1 MGELSPLPR
10 SLDPLPGEALP
21 GYLLRLAHRL
31 GQPPIR
37 ITTITGLTSARTV
50 VIPSRFLLQ
59 LSAAEAS
66 RFCHACRLTPQETAG
81 LCLTSL
87 AGRYPPLDL
96 AIHHGPWLRQARG
109 ITGLSRWVLT
119 TSTRYCPECLTGDT
133 SPAQQRH
140 GGAWKKAWRIPLMF
154 ACTIHQRLLATH
166 CPACHAPACP
176 GRSGLINRPGE
187 LLHPAQC
194 RAIPGTAG
202 GNPRGRPACGQ
213 RLDQGSAP
221 AGPAITGHIAGLQQR
236 FLALLQPDGPDTVTS
251 IGRPVP
257 VSRYLLDLR
266 LITALIR
273 LTWPMARNLTRA
285 ASFAEAIDEHAGQQ
299 DKALHTLRE
308 QGRRTAPVVLYD
320 TPPLEPAACA
330 GLLDAA
336 AQFLDLADPPVSE
349 DILHPLIT
357 EAFGDPRWIR
367 FTGLAKP
374 ACSPALQAMLA
385 SIESKQNARRP
396 PSRRGENLRRNT
408 ASYRWRGRSPSQA
421 PRPSC
426 QFSYRHIPQHLTTQW
441 FERHLAPIASDINPQ
456 ILRRAAAIRL
466 VQMTCELTIAEASA
480 LLEVPE
486 SKSRSAI
493 FTVDSWARHDS
504 ASTGQLITALDAIAD
519 ELESSA
525 HPIDYATRR
534 DALRAWTIPPAGWD
548 DLAAPLRA
556 RPTAGPPADW
566 GERYRRAA
574 SVLAWMQITQG
585 ERGCAPLMRARQHAA
600 PSRSQLADDL
610 SQAIYRSRRHPRER
624 HGVLLHTLKPY
635 TEQLARRI
643 DHGATITSGPFLPS

>member
-1 MGELSPLPR
+1 
-10 SLDPLPGEALP
+10 
-21 GYLLRLAHRL
+21 
-31 GQPPIR
+31 
-37 ITTITGLTSARTV
+37 
-50 VIPSRFLLQ
+50 
-59 LSAAEAS
+59 
-66 RFCHACRLTPQETAG
+66 
-81 LCLTSL
+81 
-87 AGRYPPLDL
+87 
-96 AIHHGPWLRQARG
+96 
-109 ITGLSRWVLT
+109 VLT

-133 SPAQQRH
+133 TPARQRH
-140 GGAWKKAWRIPLMF
+140 GGAWKKSWRIPLVF

-166 CPACHAPACP
+166 CPACHAPASP
-176 GRSGLINRPGE
+176 GRSGLICRPGE

-194 RAIPGTAG
+194 RAIPRIAG
-202 GNPRGRPACGQ
+202 QNPRGRPACGQ
-213 RLDQGSAP
+213 RLDQDSAYE
-221 AGPAITGHIAGLQQR
+221 GPAITGHILGLQQR
-236 FLALLQPDGPDTVTS
+236 FLALLQPGGPDTVTS

-257 VSRYLLDLR
+257 LSRYLLDLR

-273 LTWPMARNLTRA
+273 ATWPMARNLTRA
-285 ASFAEAIDEHAGQQ
+285 ASYAEAIDEHAGQQ
-299 DKALHTLRE
+299 RKALHTLRE

-320 TPPLEPAACA
+320 TPPPEPAACA

-336 AQFLDLADPPVSE
+336 ARFLDLPGPAASQ

-357 EAFGDPRWIR
+357 EALGDRRWIR
-367 FTGLAKP
+367 FIDHARP

-385 SIESKQNARRP
+385 SIESNHDARRP

-421 PRPSC
+421 PRPGC
-426 QFSYRHIPQHLTTQW
+426 QFSYRHVPQHLTTQW
-441 FERHLAPIASDINPQ
+441 LETHLARVASDINPQ

-466 VQMTCELTIAEASA
+466 VQMTSELTIAEASA
-480 LLEVPE
+480 LLEIPE

-493 FTVDSWARHDS
+493 FTLDSRTRHDS

-519 ELESSA
+519 ELESAA

-534 DALRAWTIPPAGWD
+534 DALQAWTIPPADWNN
-548 DLAAPLRA
+548 LTAPLRA
-556 RPTAGPPADW
+556 RQPAGPPADW

-585 ERGCAPLMRARQHAA
+585 ERGCAPLVRAHQHAD

-624 HGVLLHTLKPY
+624 HGALLRTLKPY

-643 DHGATITSGPFLPS
+643 DHGETITSGPFPPS